1 MQLQRSH
8 TAMAG
13 NLNNYKAHELQQSQQ
28 KHTEKML
35 YDIICCISTHYM
47 VIYILCKV
55 HLFIMTT
62 IIVVILI
69 IYIYI
74 YIKKLKNLK

>member
-1 MQLQRSH
+1 
-8 TAMAG
+8 
-13 NLNNYKAHELQQSQQ
+13 
-28 KHTEKML
+28 ML

-74 YIKKLKNLK
+74 